1 MQKNSIQ
8 TLSKL
13 AIPLKSKGR
22 FFKEKE
28 THLRSDFQRDRDRII
43 HSTAFRRLKHKTQV
57 FVNTSGDH
65 FRTRITH
72 SLEVAQIARTLSK
85 FFNLNEDLC
94 ETLSLAHDLG
104 HTPFGH
110 AGEEALNDCMKK
122 FGGFDHN
129 IQTLRII
136 LFLENRYYDFRGL
149 NLTFETLDGL
159 IKHNGPIKNLRKFK
173 KILKLSYFKKKIK
186 FSLSPSL
193 EAQLASISDD
203 IAYNS
208 HDLEDGLKANL
219 FNLRDLENIPV
230 LNKILGKNIIKKK
243 IKLSQNPSLEAQI
256 ASISD
261 DIAYN
266 SHDLEDGLKSN
277 LFDLTDLE
285 NIPVLKDI
293 IFNHKKKIK
302 IFSLDLVIRQIIRE
316 IINEMVKD
324 IIKTTKKNIIK
335 HKIKKIKDIYIS
347 HYPIV
352 SFSNEM
358 GEFDKEIKK
367 FLKKNM
373 YYHKSV
379 KENTDQGKKIIK
391 NLFVNIMKN
400 PVKYLNVS
408 NYEKPNIERSVCDF
422 IAGMTDRYAI
432 NLYKKIK

>member
-13 AIPLKSKGR
+13 AVPLKSKGR
-22 FFKEKE
+22 FFKEKK
-28 THLRSDFQRDRDRII
+28 TSLRSDFQRDRDRII

-110 AGEEALNDCMKK
+110 AGEDALNHCMKK

-136 LFLENRYYDFRGL
+136 LFLENRYYEFKGL
-149 NLTFETLDGL
+149 NLTLETLDGL
-159 IKHNGPIKNLRKFK
+159 IKHNGPIKNLSKLK
-173 KILKLSYFKKKIK
+173 KILGLSYFKNKIK
-186 FSLSPSL
+186 FSLS
-193 EAQLASISDD
+193 
-203 IAYNS
+203 
-208 HDLEDGLKANL
+208 
-219 FNLRDLENIPV
+219 
-230 LNKILGKNIIKKK
+230 
-243 IKLSQNPSLEAQI
+243 PSLEAQI

-266 SHDLEDGLKSN
+266 SHDIEDGLKAN
-277 LFDLTDLE
+277 LFNLRDLE
-285 NIPVLKDI
+285 KIPVLNKI
-293 IFNHKKKIK
+293 VLKHKKKVK
-302 IFSLDLVIRQIIRE
+302 KNSMDLVIRQIVRE

-324 IIKTTKKNIIK
+324 LIKTTQINIKKN
-335 HKIKKIKDIYIS
+335 KINNISDVFKSKYPLVTFSKKMSKFDKKIK
-347 HYPIV
+347 V
-352 SFSNEM
+352 
-358 GEFDKEIKK
+358 
-367 FLKKNM
+367 FLRRKM
-373 YYHKSV
+373 YYHKKV
-379 KENTDQGKKIIK
+379 RFNTDTGKKIIK
-391 NLFVNIMKN
+391 KLFLSIKRN
-400 PVKYLNVS
+400 PRSYLNVS
-408 NYEKPNIERSVCDF
+408 KYDKSNIARSICDF

-432 NLYKKIK
+432 NLYNKIK